1 MAPQPAG
8 PAPGHGGAAV
18 VALTVGVLAV
28 LAGTATAW
36 LVCAGPSRE
45 RDPDAGFWNGFIGC
59 STVATLLLV
68 AAAHNRWTAAA
79 CAAAVATGGLAAGR
93 LAVRGRRRRALA
105 AARSLAAARHAAL
118 AARHDSVLLAWG
130 RYALDP
136 AAALD
141 FPAMNDVGV
150 PEVSALARALAE
162 AESLRRDH
170 HAPETV
176 AHAAAG
182 PGSEPAADHYRRAVV
197 RLESAFRLAE
207 QAATGPGTPVSSR
220 AAGAP

>member
-1 MAPQPAG
+1 M
-8 PAPGHGGAAV
+8 

-36 LVCAGPSRE
+36 LACTGPSRE
-45 RDPDAGFWNGFIGC
+45 KDPDAGFWYGFIGC
-59 STVATLLLV
+59 SAVATLLLV

-79 CAAAVATGGLAAGR
+79 CAAAVAAGSLAAGR
-93 LAVRGRRRRALA
+93 LAVRSTRRRALA
-105 AARSLAAARHAAL
+105 AARSLAAARQAAL

-136 AAALD
+136 AAAVD

-162 AESLRRDH
+162 AESLRPDSH
-170 HAPETV
+170 VQGAGM
-176 AHAAAG
+176 HAAAG
-182 PGSEPAADHYRRAVV
+182 RGGEPAGEPAADPYRRAVD

-207 QAATGPGTPVSSR
+207 QAAAGPGSPVSSP
-220 AAGAP
+220 AAAAP